1 MKKRFIFDES
11 FNKKYGKKDNLK
23 WLIVGVVVLIFIL
36 LLIILVIANK
46 KPKKPNIVEG
56 KPVFELKEE
65 LVVEAGNGLPEVA
78 DYFKKL
84 ENVDI
89 KDVKIG
95 YPEDFE
101 ISYDNSYCSDE
112 DKEKMNEGASI
123 EDFSCVEKTLKSPA
137 TYGVSVTIQDKEYTV
152 RVIVNDTSA
161 PILRLKDVEI
171 YSGNNYDISDFVA
184 FCVDATGSCETLFY
198 DKDVDEAGNIIDYG
212 KYTEPGEYKVRIYA
226 KDGYDNVTEPM
237 EVNLKILQPES
248 VMYIVKFNSN
258 GGTEVSEV
266 KVPEGNTVTEPTPPT
281 RDGYTFVGWYVGND
295 KFDFTAGI
303 DKNIT
308 LTAKWNKNGGS
319 GTTNPPP
326 VNPGDVTV
334 KSIVLNFKKINLVIG
349 ESKTVSVSVY
359 PSNATNKTVSW
370 ASKDNSIA
378 TVSNGQIT
386 GVKAGTTTI
395 TATAG
400 GKSASVEVVVRE
412 KSSSTCA
419 FGDANYNTDF
429 ILSVNLIQNNC
440 AVNPNGTY
448 NEINSVVAKDYSKA
462 TNDLIAMGLST
473 QANYFEHKE
482 RYVNVKNTAGTGLV
496 GVQITMTL
504 TVIDPDNPYIAMTAE
519 YIIKSDGTRQFI
531 KNNIKKNGVSFK

>member
-23 WLIVGVVVLIFIL
+23 WLIVGVVALIFIL
-36 LLIILVIANK
+36 LLIILIIANK
-46 KPKKPNIVEG
+46 KPKKPNVVEG
-56 KPVFELKEE
+56 EPVFELKEE
-65 LVVEAGNGLPEVA
+65 LVMEAGNGLPDVA

-89 KDVKIG
+89 KDVKVE

-112 DKEKMNEGASI
+112 DKEKMNEGANI
-123 EDFSCVEKTLKSPA
+123 EDFPCVEKTLKSPA
-137 TYGVSVTIQDKEYTV
+137 TYGVSLTIQDKEYTV
-152 RVIVNDTSA
+152 RVVVSDTSA

-171 YSGNNYDISDFVA
+171 YSGNNYDVSDFVS

-198 DKDVDEAGNIIDYG
+198 NKDVDEAGNIIDYA

-226 KDGYDNVTEPM
+226 KDSYDNITEPM

-248 VMYIVKFNSN
+248 IMYIVKFDSN
-258 GGTEVSEV
+258 GGTQVSEV
-266 KVPEGNTVTEPTPPT
+266 KVPEGNTVTEPTAPI

-319 GTTNPPP
+319 GTINPPP

-334 KSIVLNFKKINLVIG
+334 KSVSLNFKKINLVIG
-349 ESKTVSVSVY
+349 ESKTVSASVY
-359 PSNATNKTVSW
+359 PSNATNKNVSW
-370 ASKDNSIA
+370 VSKDNSIA
-378 TVSNGQIT
+378 TVSNGKIT
-386 GVKAGTTTI
+386 GVKTGTTTI

-412 KSSSTCA
+412 KGSASCGY
-419 FGDANYNTDF
+419 GDANYNTQYV
-429 ILSVNLIQNNC
+429 LSVNLIKNNC

-448 NEINSVVAKDYSKA
+448 NEVNSVVAMDYSKA

-519 YIIKSDGTRQFI
+519 YIIRSDGSRQFI